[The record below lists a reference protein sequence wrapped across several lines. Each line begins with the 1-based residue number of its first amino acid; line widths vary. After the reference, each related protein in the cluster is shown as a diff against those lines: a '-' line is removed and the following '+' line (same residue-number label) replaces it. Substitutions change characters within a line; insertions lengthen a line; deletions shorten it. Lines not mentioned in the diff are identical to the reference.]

1 MEQQPQNVYNNC
13 NIFEA
18 GSINVHAGGIVNI
31 GQPLSSSAP
40 SEEGG
45 LEGATGG
52 QVVPPALRTPAA
64 QALLRK
70 AQAAGWLD
78 DELKPKCSQTM
89 MALLASEIAE
99 ILLLTPKWKPFEE
112 MWDVKDISKIYYKAM
127 EQKLS
132 IRRIDEIRK
141 VLK

>member
-1 MEQQPQNVYNNC
+1 
-13 NIFEA
+13 
-18 GSINVHAGGIVNI
+18 
-31 GQPLSSSAP
+31 
-40 SEEGG
+40 
-45 LEGATGG
+45 
-52 QVVPPALRTPAA
+52 
-64 QALLRK
+64 
-70 AQAAGWLD
+70 
-78 DELKPKCSQTM
+78 M